1 MEASSQVRQASQNQL
16 LASVSAR
23 VITRAFGLRLGG
35 FGVDYTSKQVVV
47 DPEGQTARKQPDTAG
62 QTFNSELD
70 RTGLREQVFDAPW
83 SEAVQTPEPA
93 PNHPDPVWRKGL
105 QAYARARDMLL
116 AESARSARTVLAVA

>member
-47 DPEGQTARKQPDTAG
+47 DPEGQTERKQVDAAG
-62 QTFNSELD
+62 QAFNSEHD
-70 RTGLREQVFDAPW
+70 PEGPKEQVFDAAW
-83 SEAVQTPEPA
+83 REAIQTPEPA
-93 PNHPDPVWRKGL
+93 PTHPDPVWRKGL

-116 AESARSARTVLAVA
+116 ADSARAARTKLAVA

>member
-47 DPEGQTARKQPDTAG
+47 DPESLAERKQPDTAG
-62 QTFNSELD
+62 QAFTTEME
-70 RTGLREQVFDAPW
+70 RERLREKVFDASW
-83 SEAVQTPEPA
+83 SESAQAPEPA
-93 PNHPDPVWRKGL
+93 PSHPNLAWRKGL

-116 AESARSARTVLAVA
+116 ADTARAARTKLAVA